1 MRNLRAALLLTLLGC
16 LPLAT
21 GCDPAAREKA
31 KREATSKAAEVRVA
45 TTQKV
50 EEIKETVEP
59 YVDRAKAATTRAYE
73 TGKRKAGELVEEARP
88 YVQKAKTATTQA
100 VEKVREAT
108 TRATGR

>member
-1 MRNLRAALLLTLLGC
+1 MKRHRAAWLLFLLGGAV
-16 LPLAT
+16 LAV

-45 TTQKV
+45 TSQKV
-50 EEIKETVEP
+50 EQIKETVEP

-88 YVQKAKTATTQA
+88 YVQRAKTATTQA

-108 TRATGR
+108 SRAAGR